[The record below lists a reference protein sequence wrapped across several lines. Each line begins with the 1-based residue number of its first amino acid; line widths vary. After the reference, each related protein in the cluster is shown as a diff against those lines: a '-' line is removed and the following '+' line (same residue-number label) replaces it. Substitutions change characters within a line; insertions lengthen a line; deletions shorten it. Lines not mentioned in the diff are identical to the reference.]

1 MDGAPGC
8 GDRLRGR
15 RGHRKFYDL
24 QEGRRVAP
32 AEWGGAG
39 KVELLAC
46 LPPDLQHKLVG
57 GDGLLRSVDAARAAL
72 QETGVGC
79 ALDPVLRRR
88 GREYGSFLGELWRAG
103 VIEAC
108 EEHEVREETGCF
120 FVARK
125 DGKLRVIFDTRR
137 ANCWFEAP
145 DFTPLPSGESL
156 SDLQTTRGQVVEL
169 RAADV
174 EVCFYQ
180 YSMPAWARG
189 YFCLPRVETAHLP
202 ADMRSAGGFVS
213 GSVRFRVKVVPM
225 GWAWAV
231 FFIQAAHRHVQ
242 ARTQV
247 PSFWLQDKI
256 PSPTVEAKV
265 VARVL
270 YIDNFATI
278 SVDAD
283 AGEAALEE
291 MELALEAKGIIAHRD
306 EPTAAGPPTLLG
318 FQLGP
323 ARARWRIADKRF

>member
-1 MDGAPGC
+1 M
-8 GDRLRGR
+8 
-15 RGHRKFYDL
+15 
-24 QEGRRVAP
+24 
-32 AEWGGAG
+32 
-39 KVELLAC
+39 
-46 LPPDLQHKLVG
+46 
-57 GDGLLRSVDAARAAL
+57 
-72 QETGVGC
+72 
-79 ALDPVLRRR
+79 
-88 GREYGSFLGELWRAG
+88 
-103 VIEAC
+103 
-108 EEHEVREETGCF
+108 
-120 FVARK
+120 
-125 DGKLRVIFDTRR
+125 
-137 ANCWFEAP
+137 
-145 DFTPLPSGESL
+145 
-156 SDLQTTRGQVVEL
+156 EL
-169 RAADV
+169 RAAGV

-189 YFCLPRVETAHLP
+189 YFCLPRVDAAHLP
-202 ADMRSAGGFVS
+202 ADMRSTGGFVA

-242 ARTQV
+242 ACTRV

-291 MELALEAKGIIAHRD
+291 MERALEAKGIIAHRD

-318 FQLGP
+318 YQLDP
-323 ARARWRIADKRF
+323 ARARWRIADKRFWRVKLALDWILVEGRRCTGKEIEKLLGHLTSILLLRRELLSLLHASYLYVSRSYLKRQPLWPSVREELRQARDLLPTIMGFMDLSWHATVLAVDASKTGFGVVEGDWPLDQVRFVGSLRERARFRGVLASSRRPREALYFEANGVGDERFEATFGV